1 MSIHL
6 LDGTLQIDIFYE
18 CEDQDLEDNICVA
31 IIESCPPE
39 EQLLQAGE
47 THIYLTPEEARDL
60 GEALITAANQSE
72 SGQTS

>member
-6 LDGTLQIDIFYE
+6 LEGTLQIDIFYE

-31 IIESCPPE
+31 IIETCPPE

-72 SGQTS
+72 SGLAG